1 MTFVSYAQN
10 HEDVLLF
17 RALGHVRNGVYVDVG
32 ASHPE
37 EDSVTK
43 AFYDRGWTGVNIEP
57 SPQTFALLDRARI
70 YDVNLNIAVSNVSE
84 EVIFYDAPRS
94 GLSTLVR
101 SAGEMLEE
109 SGFKPD
115 RIALKTER
123 LDTILDRHGVRVI
136 HFLKIDVEGAEG
148 SVIKGAGLE
157 RHRPW
162 IILVEATL
170 PNSNTPNHF
179 EWDHL
184 ICAANYHFVYFD
196 GVNRYYVADEHPE
209 LDASFA
215 VPVNVLD
222 CYIRLSEHRL
232 KRHARRLELD
242 RELLDQKI
250 NTLSAAISSAQG
262 AHANAIVMIEK
273 MNGNLVPQLIH
284 DRILAANQLVGPKV
298 RSILIP
304 GIRAA
309 YRLISRFPRVFAL
322 LNRRLKRLPYV
333 KMQLRKLFIDSEVS
347 SNRFISPCQND
358 HQPELSQLVKRVRDA
373 RTQRRI

>member
-115 RIALKTER
+115 RISLKTER

-184 ICAANYHFVYFD
+184 ICEANYHFVYFD
-196 GVNRYYVADEHPE
+196 GVNRYYVADEHSE
-209 LDASFA
+209 LDASLA

-222 CYIRLSEHRL
+222 CYIRLSEHRVN
-232 KRHARRLELD
+232 RHARRLELD
-242 RELLDQKI
+242 REFLDQKVDML
-250 NTLSAAISSAQG
+250 TVAFSSAQD
-262 AHANAIVMIEK
+262 AHANAIALIETIT
-273 MNGNLVPQLIH
+273 GNWIH
-284 DRILAANQLVGPKV
+284 QLVLKKIWRVNQFV
-298 RSILIP
+298 RSKA
-304 GIRAA
+304 RASFISSVRVA
-309 YRLISRFPRVFAL
+309 YRIIFSFPKL
-322 LNRRLKRLPYV
+322 LAFLAGRLERLPYL
-333 KMQLRKLFIDSEVS
+333 KSKIRKLLRDFENG
-347 SNRFISPCQND
+347 SNQRISPNQNE
-358 HQPELSQLVKRVRDA
+358 HQSGLPQLLKRVRNA
-373 RTQRRI
+373 HAQRRV

>member
-17 RALGHVRNGVYVDVG
+17 RALGHLRNGVYVDVG

-70 YDVNLNIAVSNVSE
+70 YDVNLNIAVSDVSE

-123 LDTILDRHGVRVI
+123 LDTILDRHGVRLI

-162 IILVEATL
+162 IILVEATC
-170 PNSNTPNHF
+170 PNSNMPNHF
-179 EWDHL
+179 EWDHF
-184 ICAANYHFVYFD
+184 ICEANYHFVYFD
-196 GVNRYYVADEHPE
+196 GVNRYYVADEHSE

-262 AHANAIVMIEK
+262 AHANAIAMIER
-273 MNGNLVPQLIH
+273 MTGNLIPQLIQ
-284 DRILAANQLVGPKV
+284 DKILAVNQLGGSKV
-298 RSILIP
+298 RSILVLSF
-304 GIRAA
+304 RVA
-309 YRLISRFPRVFAL
+309 YRIISQFPRVFAF
-322 LNRRLKRLPYV
+322 LNRRFERFPYV
-333 KMQLRKLFIDSEVS
+333 KMQLRKLLIDPEVGL
-347 SNRFISPCQND
+347 NRLISPCRND
-358 HQPELSQLVKRVRDA
+358 HQSELSQLVKRVRNA
-373 RTQRRI
+373 RAQRRV

>member
-10 HEDVLLF
+10 QEDVLLF

-57 SPQTFALLDRARI
+57 SPQTFVLLDRARI

-109 SGFKPD
+109 SGLNPD

-123 LDTILDRHGVRVI
+123 LDTILDRHEVRAI

-148 SVIKGAGLE
+148 SVIRGAGLE

-184 ICAANYHFVYFD
+184 LCEANYHFVHFD
-196 GVNRYYVADEHPE
+196 GVNRYYVADEHSE

-215 VPVNVLD
+215 APVNVLD

-232 KRHARRLELD
+232 NRHKRRLELD
-242 RELLDQKI
+242 CELLDKQVD
-250 NTLSAAISSAQG
+250 TLTVAFSSAQD
-262 AHANAIVMIEK
+262 AHANAIAVIERITE
-273 MNGNLVPQLIH
+273 NWIH
-284 DRILAANQLVGPKV
+284 QFVLKKISRVNQLTRSKTRSSFISSV
-298 RSILIP
+298 RI
-304 GIRAA
+304 A
-309 YRLISRFPRVFAL
+309 YRIISSSPTL
-322 LNRRLKRLPYV
+322 LAFLVGRLERLPYL
-333 KMQLRKLFIDSEVS
+333 KSQIRKLLRDFDNGSNLRIS
-347 SNRFISPCQND
+347 SNQND
-358 HQPELSQLVKRVRDA
+358 HQSELSQLLKRVRSA
-373 RTQRRI
+373 HAQRRV

>member
-10 HEDVLLF
+10 QEDVLLF

-57 SPQTFALLDRARI
+57 SPQTFVLLDRARI

-109 SGFKPD
+109 SGLNPD

-123 LDTILDRHGVRVI
+123 LDAILDRHGVRAI

-148 SVIKGAGLE
+148 SVIRGAGLE

-184 ICAANYHFVYFD
+184 LCEANYHFVHFD
-196 GVNRYYVADEHPE
+196 GVNRYYVADEHSE

-215 VPVNVLD
+215 APVNVLD

-232 KRHARRLELD
+232 NRHKRRLELD
-242 RELLDQKI
+242 CELLDKQVD
-250 NTLSAAISSAQG
+250 TLTVAFSSAQD
-262 AHANAIVMIEK
+262 AHANAIAVIERITE
-273 MNGNLVPQLIH
+273 NWIH
-284 DRILAANQLVGPKV
+284 QFVLKKISRVNQLTRSKTRSSFISSV
-298 RSILIP
+298 RI
-304 GIRAA
+304 A
-309 YRLISRFPRVFAL
+309 YRIISSSPTL
-322 LNRRLKRLPYV
+322 LAFLVGRLERLPYL
-333 KMQLRKLFIDSEVS
+333 KSQIRKLLRDFDNGSNLRIS
-347 SNRFISPCQND
+347 SNQND
-358 HQPELSQLVKRVRDA
+358 HQSELSQLLKRVRSA
-373 RTQRRI
+373 HAQRRV